1 MRRLKEATNRGF
13 NSISNA
19 IRQQPN
25 YNTEVSDEYLEALR
39 KKIDSQKPVNFALT
53 PISESGW

>member
-1 MRRLKEATNRGF
+1 MRRLKEATNRGL

-39 KKIDSQKPVNFALT
+39 KKIDSQKPANFALT

>member
-1 MRRLKEATNRGF
+1 MRRLKEATNRGL

-25 YNTEVSDEYLEALR
+25 YNTDVSDEYLEALR
-39 KKIDSQKPVNFALT
+39 KKIDSQKPANFALT